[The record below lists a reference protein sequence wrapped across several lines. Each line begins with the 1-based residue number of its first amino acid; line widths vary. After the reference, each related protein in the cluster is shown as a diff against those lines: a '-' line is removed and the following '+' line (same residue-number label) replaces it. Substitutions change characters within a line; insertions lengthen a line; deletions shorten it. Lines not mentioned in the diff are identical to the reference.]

1 MSELGDDDDT
11 LIKLTEPQKKLA
23 KESYDAFD
31 KKGDG
36 KIKIGEIANVFKK
49 MGQNISAEQ
58 LENFEDDIDEEG
70 TGFIDFDEFQFIYRK
85 KFQAEEDERE
95 LKECFRVLDKEKRGE
110 VNTNE
115 IRYILKALGDDLT
128 EEEIDDMIADVD
140 TDGSGWVDYDEFA
153 KLMNG

>member
-1 MSELGDDDDT
+1 MSEEADGLF
-11 LIKLTEPQKKLA
+11 KLTDAQIKNA
-23 KESYDAFD
+23 KECFDQFD
-31 KKGDG
+31 KKGEE

-49 MGQNISAEQ
+49 MGQNISAEM
-58 LENFEDDIDEEG
+58 LETFEEDIDEEG
-70 TGFIDFDEFQFIYRK
+70 TGFIDWDEFQLVYRK
-85 KFQAEEDERE
+85 KIQAEEDERE
-95 LKECFRVLDKEKRGE
+95 LKECFRVLDKERKGE
-110 VNTNE
+110 VNVNE

>member
-1 MSELGDDDDT
+1 MSEEEN
-11 LIKLTEPQKKLA
+11 LIKLSEAQTKNANEA
-23 KESYDAFD
+23 FASFD

-36 KIKIGEIANVFKK
+36 KIKIGEIANCFKK
-49 MGQNISAEQ
+49 MGQNISADL
-58 LENFEDDIDEEG
+58 LETFEDEIDEEG
-70 TGFIDFDEFQFIYRK
+70 TGYIDNDEFIFIYRK

-95 LKECFRVLDKEKRGE
+95 LKECFRVLDKEKKGE

-128 EEEIDDMIADVD
+128 DEEIDDMIADVD
-140 TDGSGWVDYDEFA
+140 TDGSGWVDYEEFA